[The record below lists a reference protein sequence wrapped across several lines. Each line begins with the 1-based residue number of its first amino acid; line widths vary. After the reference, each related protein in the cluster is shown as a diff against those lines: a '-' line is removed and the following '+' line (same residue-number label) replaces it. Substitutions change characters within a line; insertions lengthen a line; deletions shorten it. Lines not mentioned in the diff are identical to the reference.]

1 MNREAMVTGDSG
13 HPARA
18 AREELVAALTAAAGA
33 ESLITDPQAI
43 EPFLHDQRGWYHG
56 RAPLVLAPKNVE
68 AVAAAVG
75 VCHRAGV
82 PVVPQGGN
90 TGLVG
95 GSVPDESGTQ
105 VVLSLSRL
113 NRIRDL
119 DPLDG
124 TVTVE
129 AGCVLASVQ
138 EAAAQAGMLFPL
150 SLAAQGSCQVGGN
163 LSTNAGGTA
172 VIRYG
177 NARDLVL
184 GLEVVLPDGRL
195 WDGLRRLRKN
205 NTGYD
210 LKQLFI
216 GAEGTLGII
225 TAAVLK
231 LYPRP
236 RQRETA
242 FIALDSAEAALG
254 LLRTMREA
262 CGEAIT
268 TFEYIDRASL
278 AAALENVPG
287 NRDPFATVYPHYVLA
302 ELSSARPGGELRA
315 ALEGVLGEA
324 LEDGTVHDAVIAES
338 EAQSETLWRLRE
350 TMPEGVKRHGI
361 GLKHDVSVPVSQ
373 VPRFLAEARAQLG
386 RMLPGLTVFAF
397 GHLGDGNIH
406 FNLAPSAEVEATRL
420 LERGEELTR
429 TVYDLAHGLG
439 GSFSAEHGVGRLKR
453 AELLR
458 YKAAIEIDLM
468 RTLKRAFDPTG
479 IMNPGKI
486 L

>member
-1 MNREAMVTGDSG
+1 MTREIGEADGTGN
-13 HPARA
+13 PPRV
-18 AREELVAALTAAAGA
+18 AREELVADLVAAAGA
-33 ESLITDPQAI
+33 DAVITDPQAVDRY
-43 EPFLHDQRGWYHG
+43 LHDVRGWYHG
-56 RAPLVLAPKNVE
+56 RAPLVLAPKSAQ

-75 VCHRAGV
+75 VCHGAGV

-95 GSVPDESGTQ
+95 ASVPDESGGQ

-113 NRIRDL
+113 NRIRAL

-138 EAAAQAGMLFPL
+138 EAAAQAGLLFPL
-150 SLAAQGSCQVGGN
+150 SLAAQGSCQIGGN

-216 GAEGTLGII
+216 GAEGTLGVI

-231 LYPRP
+231 LFPRP

-242 FIALDSAEAALG
+242 FVALASAEAGLD
-254 LLRTMREA
+254 LLRAMREE

-268 TFEYIDRASL
+268 TFEYVDRASL
-278 AAALENVPG
+278 GAALENVPG
-287 NRDPFATVYPHYVLA
+287 NRDPFDEVHGHYALT
-302 ELSSARPGGELRA
+302 ELCSARAGRELRTS
-315 ALEGVLGEA
+315 LEAVLGEG
-324 LEDGTVHDAVIAES
+324 LEAGGVRDAVIAES
-338 EAQSETLWRLRE
+338 NAQAEALWRLRE
-350 TMPEGVKRHGI
+350 TMPEGVMRHGI
-361 GLKHDVSVPVSQ
+361 GLKHDVSIPVSR
-373 VPRFLAEARAQLG
+373 VPRFLGEAVALVG
-386 RMLPGLTVFAF
+386 EMLPGTIVFAF

-406 FNLAPSAEVEATRL
+406 FNLAPSASVDAKQL
-420 LERGEELTR
+420 LGHGEELTR
-429 TVYDLAHGLG
+429 AIYDLADRLG
-439 GSFSAEHGVGRLKR
+439 GSFSAEHGVGRVKH

-458 YKAAIEIDLM
+458 YKAATEIDLM
-468 RTLKRAFDPTG
+468 RALKRALDPAGT
-479 IMNPGKI
+479 MNPGAI
-486 L
+486 F